1 MVDHFL
7 VVKEDSGQLSHNH
20 DSNNQDFKLQ
30 LRQSQTFLK
39 AKLKEVL
46 RLNLH

>member
-7 VVKEDSGQLSHNH
+7 AVKEDSGQLSHNQ
-20 DSNNQDFKLQ
+20 DFNNRDFKLQ

-46 RLNLH
+46 RSSLH